1 MTHFKI
7 IRADGVTEITKI
19 KSFRYHIQN
28 GNENVLRFGNA
39 VANFIE
45 FEYYGTSSDAIP
57 IGEVISCYQT
67 TNVGTDFSPYS
78 GTRTGSI
85 GLFNVTAS
93 TVKKGI
99 CKILAYDNIIK
110 LDVDYSARLQSLE
123 NQFPMLCKDLLDDA
137 ATFAGVAHSVGAI
150 GLINILNSTSV
161 NYFYSNGITV
171 RDLFSY
177 ASELLGMDLGINLSN
192 EVAAIRGQYTTSGY
206 SPLWEYSG
214 EYIIA
219 PTDTVQYPK
228 PGVGEYIPVL
238 YKQDGLEIAEDYT
251 QIYDSV
257 IIRKADGTTL
267 YEHKPGGTSD
277 RPYYIQGNPFIDYNT
292 ADSATLNVFLNVISG
307 AILSHISNYK
317 PFTART
323 FPFRCSYLNSGCA
336 TYIVDTDGS
345 IIETPIMSIDWTD
358 NEVVIK
364 AFDYSSSEYSGV
376 GIQNVSEKN
385 ATLEFYVNDLANAIA
400 STRSIVGD
408 GNLSG
413 FTATDL
419 TEAANELKTSVD
431 AISGILANKNVLL
444 IGDSISNP
452 DYDSDPSWSN
462 YFSTMLTDIGST
474 LTTVAYNGR
483 GYVRQTGGYNFLTVM
498 QTLTLSDYDVIIVF
512 GGINDF
518 AFDIPI
524 GQLNLS
530 TADAFDTNVNAVNA
544 LIKSSG
550 ALGVI
555 ISPIPSNNTRTDK
568 LSLGFFGKALRS
580 AAQRDGLL
588 FVDGGAFPFL
598 PVDGSGLIDSTHPL
612 ASVREPMARHIF
624 DKILSGGD
632 SQYSECDLIYA
643 PNKTADVGSATYTMR
658 LYFNGDSIFL
668 QINGTVSTAG
678 VVRINL
684 PPFNVFLTDG
694 FRGVVG
700 TTAVNMQI
708 NAGNP
713 GQFVIN
719 AANPA
724 ATGSFNVIREV
735 ASLSTQAFKTITY

>member
-1 MTHFKI
+1 MIYRRLYREDNSI
-7 IRADGVTEITKI
+7 IDQSQI
-19 KSFRYHIQN
+19 KSFHYHVQSNQN
-28 GNENVLRFGNA
+28 GNLRPGS
-39 VANFIE
+39 VISSFIE
-45 FEYYGTSSDAIP
+45 VELFTSGGNLPDIGEKILYARGYDNDDGFIQNHFPNPPEYYPRGTFIVTEKHISSNDDLCTI
-57 IGEVISCYQT
+57 I
-67 TNVGTDFSPYS
+67 
-78 GTRTGSI
+78 
-85 GLFNVTAS
+85 
-93 TVKKGI
+93 
-99 CKILAYDNIIK
+99 AYDQLKNLEK
-110 LDVDYSARLQSLE
+110 SYAERLLE
-123 NQFPMLCKDLLDDA
+123 LKANGAFPMLAKDLLNDA
-137 ATFAGVAHSVGAI
+137 ITYAGLTWDGQS
-150 GLINILNSTSV
+150 INVFNISV
-161 NYFYSNGITV
+161 NSFYSDSITC
-171 RDLFSY
+171 RDIVS
-177 ASELLGMDLGINLSN
+177 AVSELVGLYVKMSFTPDRVDVDGLYDLSTFHI
-192 EVAAIRGQYTTSGY
+192 
-206 SPLWEYSG
+206 SPYYPVKN
-214 EYIIA
+214 YIIC
-219 PTDTVQYPK
+219 PTDQI
-228 PGVGEYIPVL
+228 EYRDEDDNVLIPAY
-238 YKQDGLEIAEDYT
+238 YKQDGFTLSDYEVQAVDDVFIYNSSGLLLGRTYNSNDPQNIYYVTDNIIANNTVLDSPIPGT
-251 QIYDSV
+251 DLQLHWCTAAGSIYNNLNRV
-257 IIRKADGTTL
+257 L
-267 YEHKPGGTSD
+267 PY
-277 RPYYIQGNPFIDYNT
+277 RPMSI
-292 ADSATLNVFLNVISG
+292 
-307 AILSHISNYK
+307 K
-317 PFTART
+317 M
-323 FPFRCSYLNSGCA
+323 FPFRCPYELISKALV
-336 TYIVDTDGS
+336 VDKDGTRYT
-345 IIETPIMSIDWTD
+345 IPVMSIDED
-358 NEVVIK
+358 N
-364 AFDYSSSEYSGV
+364 YGV
-376 GIQNVSEKN
+376 
-385 ATLEFYVNDLANAIA
+385 TIA
-400 STRSIVGD
+400 SFGQDETQT
-408 GNLSG
+408 
-413 FTATDL
+413 FTNEFVTTDQRATSLDIRL
-419 TEAANELKTSVD
+419 NKLQQESSASVD

-530 TADAFDTNVNAVNA
+530 TADVFDTNVNAVNA
-544 LIKSSG
+544 LIKASG

-588 FVDGGAFPFL
+588 FVDGGAFPSL

-658 LYFNGDSIFL
+658 MYFNGDSIFL